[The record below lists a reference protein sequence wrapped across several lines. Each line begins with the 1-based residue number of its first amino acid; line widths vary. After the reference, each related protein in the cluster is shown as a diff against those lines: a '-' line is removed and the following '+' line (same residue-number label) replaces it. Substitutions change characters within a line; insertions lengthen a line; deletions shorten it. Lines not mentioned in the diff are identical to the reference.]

1 MTDRR
6 EDSVT
11 TWNTMQEG
19 PAKEEFVRKLASF
32 RRDVAAVTE
41 EFHKV
46 IIGQDDVLRQLL
58 ATIFSRGH
66 CLLEGVPGLGKTMMV
81 STLARIMDL
90 SFKRIQFTPDLMP
103 TDITGTTVIDEEAG
117 RHEFRF
123 VEGPIFANIIL
134 ADEINR
140 TPPKTQAA
148 LLESMQERQVT
159 VGKTTHRLPQPF
171 FVIATQNPIEQ
182 EGTYP
187 LPEAQQDRFM
197 FKVVLDYPSHADED
211 RIVLSTTSDHSPD
224 VKVVMKS
231 DAILQGQ
238 QLMEKVAAAPYVVHY
253 ATALVRAT
261 RSGRAGAA
269 DFVKDL
275 VQWGAGPRASQFL
288 IRGAKALAA
297 MDGRL
302 HVSTQDIREVALP
315 VLRHRIAT
323 SFQAQSEGIDSTAL
337 VKKLIESVAEPK
349 VEAFQKKEKAP
360 AAPSAPKS
368 QGA

>member
-1 MTDRR
+1 MA
-6 EDSVT
+6 
-11 TWNTMQEG
+11 WNTILEG
-19 PAKEEFVRKLASF
+19 PLKEEFLQKLDRFRK
-32 RRDVAAVTE
+32 DIAAVTE

-46 IIGQDDVLRQLL
+46 IVGQDEVLRQLL

-103 TDITGTTVIDEEAG
+103 TDITGTTVIDENAG

-148 LLESMQERQVT
+148 LLEAMQERQVT
-159 VGKTTHRLPQPF
+159 VGKTTHSLPQPF

-197 FKVVLDYPSHADED
+197 FKVVLDYPSHAEED
-211 RIVLSTTSDHSPD
+211 RIVLTTTSDRAPQ
-224 VKVVMKS
+224 VKCVARS
-231 DAILQGQ
+231 AAILEGQ
-238 QLMEKVAAAPYVVHY
+238 TLLDKVAAAPYVIHY

-261 RSGRAGAA
+261 RAGRQGAA
-269 DFVKDL
+269 GFVKDL

-302 HVSTQDIREVALP
+302 FISTQDIRDVALP

-323 SFQAQSEGIDSTAL
+323 SFQAQSEGIDASQL
-337 VKKLIESVAEPK
+337 VKRLIEAVPEPK
-349 VEAFQKKEKAP
+349 VEPFEKKKPQPVAGDGSPSETLQK
-360 AAPSAPKS
+360 
-368 QGA
+368 

>member
-1 MTDRR
+1 M
-6 EDSVT
+6 
-11 TWNTMQEG
+11 TWNAMLEG
-19 PAKEEFVRKLASF
+19 SAKEEFVRKLAAF
-32 RRDVAAVTE
+32 RKDVAAVTD

-46 IIGQDDVLRQLL
+46 IIGQDDVLRQQL

-103 TDITGTTVIDEEAG
+103 TDITGTTVIDEEGG
-117 RHEFRF
+117 RHQFRF

-159 VGKTTHRLPQPF
+159 VGKTSHALPKPF
-171 FVIATQNPIEQ
+171 FVLATQNPIEQ

-197 FKVVLDYPSHADED
+197 YKVVLDYPSHAEED
-211 RIVLSTTSDHSPD
+211 KIVLQTTSDHSPD
-224 VKVVMKS
+224 VKCVMKS

-238 QLMEKVAAAPYVVHY
+238 ALMEKVAAAPYVVHY

-261 RSGRAGAA
+261 RSGRQGSAE
-269 DFVKDL
+269 FVKDL

-297 MDGRL
+297 MDGRF
-302 HVSTQDIREVALP
+302 HISTQDIRDVALP

-323 SFQAQSEGIDSTAL
+323 SFQAQSEGIDAAGL
-337 VKKLIESVAEPK
+337 VKRLVESVPEPK
-349 VEAFQKKEKAP
+349 VEAFQKKEKP
-360 AAPSAPKS
+360 AAAAPEKVNKV